1 MKIIRIS
8 AIWCPSCL
16 VMRPRFEEIEK
27 RFPNIESKVYDI
39 DFDEEAQKYNVGN
52 ILPVFIIF
60 DNDDNEL
67 GRLIGEQKTEVL
79 IKMVEDHL

>member
-39 DFDEEAQKYNVGN
+39 DFDEEVQKYNVGN

>member
-1 MKIIRIS
+1 
-8 AIWCPSCL
+8 
-16 VMRPRFEEIEK
+16 MRPRFEEIEK